1 MSSKKKG
8 DLLESIVSQLC
19 SGIKDAKV
27 TNDAKIK
34 GQRSNIER
42 QIDVLIEGKVGAINI
57 KIVVEAKNYDRPVGI
72 EKVEALKT
80 KLDDVIANMGVIVC
94 PSGYTQ
100 GAKNL
105 AQSNGI
111 KLFEVFDPELGN
123 SNLFIPLR
131 YISPEVRKYQ
141 FSIRH
146 RSNVS
151 FSMNEDLSTNRFHL
165 DNEIFTPRELVYYA
179 WNKKLIPHSEGMH
192 IANFNAIA
200 ISDVNRTNEIQ
211 YCELEIKIDVKNNVF
226 LKFIPASFLK
236 DIENNQ
242 EHHNIKVDTYEK
254 EEDMVKNGWE
264 KFESLEEANKAADI
278 ENQPDS
284 VRDFLIKV
292 DYVYIGDKK
301 EPSLIL

>member
-111 KLFEVFDPELGN
+111 KLFEVFDP
-123 SNLFIPLR
+123 
-131 YISPEVRKYQ
+131 
-141 FSIRH
+141 
-146 RSNVS
+146 
-151 FSMNEDLSTNRFHL
+151 
-165 DNEIFTPRELVYYA
+165 
-179 WNKKLIPHSEGMH
+179 
-192 IANFNAIA
+192 
-200 ISDVNRTNEIQ
+200 
-211 YCELEIKIDVKNNVF
+211 
-226 LKFIPASFLK
+226 
-236 DIENNQ
+236 
-242 EHHNIKVDTYEK
+242 
-254 EEDMVKNGWE
+254 
-264 KFESLEEANKAADI
+264 
-278 ENQPDS
+278 
-284 VRDFLIKV
+284 
-292 DYVYIGDKK
+292 
-301 EPSLIL
+301 